1 MPRAA
6 APRAT
11 AAPATRA
18 PTGAD
23 TQLTPEELERRRLLR
38 LSILDTVTED
48 ASRLR
53 ALADLIV
60 LALQCDRTRVVSF
73 MQSNAS
79 SNQTHPWLDV
89 FDGHH
94 QISHQQGD
102 PVNLAM
108 LSRID
113 RSEVEHFVYLQ
124 ERLASIQEPEGS
136 LLDSSLDFFSSE
148 IEDGNAHRHSNLAI
162 LLAGR
167 GAGAVQLGR
176 HLRFTGSPPVANLLL
191 TVLRAFGFQDASFG
205 QHGTAP
211 LTL

>member
-1 MPRAA
+1 M
-6 APRAT
+6 
-11 AAPATRA
+11 
-18 PTGAD
+18 
-23 TQLTPEELERRRLLR
+23 
-38 LSILDTVTED
+38 TED

-211 LTL
+211 ITL